1 MAVCLIDLDG
11 FKYVND
17 GLGHRAGDAVLREVA
32 RRLREVLPGA
42 RLVARIGGD
51 EFGVIFADAR
61 PDLVADRCA
70 AAVARISEDM
80 AVPGGRARV
89 GASAGWTLLHAGH
102 RLDADRFLHQAD
114 LAMYRAKQAGR
125 AQVCE
130 YTDELTRVNP
140 QAAWEEVSALLADPG
155 GLVVAFQ
162 PICDLS
168 TGRTYAFE
176 ALARFPGREHRSTPE
191 WFALAH
197 AVGLGGALEARA
209 VSVAMQAG
217 AARPPGTLLSVNV
230 SPAVLTSPR
239 ARQALGGDLSGVIVE
254 VTEDSGADLTDLIK
268 AATWL
273 ADRGAL
279 LAMDD
284 AGEGYSG
291 LRRLLDLKPHIVKLD
306 RQLIR
311 GIDLRPD
318 KAALV
323 EALVS
328 FCARTGARLCA
339 EGIEKASELSTLA
352 DLGVE
357 LCQGYFIAE
366 PGPRFVGMSPAAFDH
381 CGVSAVGPG
390 DLGPALT
397 RLARARR
404 AHDIVRALDYASAA
418 MGTEAVTVCTVDGD
432 QLSDLTGRLSER
444 VGHYRVQDYP
454 ATAHC
459 LATRCC
465 IDVNRRDPTADP
477 SEVRW
482 LAELGF
488 DNVLLIPVFLP
499 DGEVIGLL
507 EAYSNRPDRWTAQQI
522 AVAQRLA
529 AGAAEAL
536 HRVLDSAAAQGGAGC
551 AEPEPG

>member
-1 MAVCLIDLDG
+1 
-11 FKYVND
+11 
-17 GLGHRAGDAVLREVA
+17 
-32 RRLREVLPGA
+32 
-42 RLVARIGGD
+42 
-51 EFGVIFADAR
+51 
-61 PDLVADRCA
+61 
-70 AAVARISEDM
+70 
-80 AVPGGRARV
+80 
-89 GASAGWTLLHAGH
+89 
-102 RLDADRFLHQAD
+102 
-114 LAMYRAKQAGR
+114 
-125 AQVCE
+125 
-130 YTDELTRVNP
+130 
-140 QAAWEEVSALLADPG
+140 
-155 GLVVAFQ
+155 
-162 PICDLS
+162 
-168 TGRTYAFE
+168 
-176 ALARFPGREHRSTPE
+176 
-191 WFALAH
+191 
-197 AVGLGGALEARA
+197 
-209 VSVAMQAG
+209 
-217 AARPPGTLLSVNV
+217 
-230 SPAVLTSPR
+230 
-239 ARQALGGDLSGVIVE
+239 
-254 VTEDSGADLTDLIK
+254 
-268 AATWL
+268 
-273 ADRGAL
+273 
-279 LAMDD
+279 
-284 AGEGYSG
+284 
-291 LRRLLDLKPHIVKLD
+291 
-306 RQLIR
+306 
-311 GIDLRPD
+311 
-318 KAALV
+318 
-323 EALVS
+323 
-328 FCARTGARLCA
+328 
-339 EGIEKASELSTLA
+339 
-352 DLGVE
+352 VE